1 MRSSP
6 STVEFSQP
14 SGSRALKFGKAEGGA
29 SSSGG
34 ARIGSGVRARRPTR
48 RGGRNSS
55 TPVSGKKSADC
66 SRVLK
71 CKNVC
76 RTSGFGAFA
85 EYNEDEAGPVAR
97 GVGEVGPFERS
108 AGEISRR

>member
-1 MRSSP
+1 MCTRVTDSST
-6 STVEFSQP
+6 S
-14 SGSRALKFGKAEGGA
+14 AEGGS
-29 SSSGG
+29 SSSGS

-55 TPVSGKKSADC
+55 TPVSGKKSEDC

-85 EYNEDEAGPVAR
+85 EDSEDEAGPVAR
-97 GVGEVGPFERS
+97 GVGEVGPFVRS
-108 AGEISRR
+108 AAEMAWRAQ

>member
-1 MRSSP
+1 M
-6 STVEFSQP
+6 
-14 SGSRALKFGKAEGGA
+14 
-29 SSSGG
+29 
-34 ARIGSGVRARRPTR
+34 
-48 RGGRNSS
+48 
-55 TPVSGKKSADC
+55 
-66 SRVLK
+66 LK

-108 AGEISRR
+108 AGEIGLLHAPWHGYF